1 MYIKIMVMIP
11 TKLSGREK
19 DLLKDL
25 AKIQGNEES
34 PEPVPLS
41 EL

>member
-1 MYIKIMVMIP
+1 MYIKIMVKIP

-19 DLLKDL
+19 DLLRDL
-25 AKIQGNEES
+25 AQIQGEEES